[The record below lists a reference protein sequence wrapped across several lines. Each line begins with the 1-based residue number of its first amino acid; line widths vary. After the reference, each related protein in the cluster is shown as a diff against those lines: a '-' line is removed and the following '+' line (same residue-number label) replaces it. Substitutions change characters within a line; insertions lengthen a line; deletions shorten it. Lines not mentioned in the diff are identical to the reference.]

1 MAFASTV
8 ASLQEESCCP
18 VCLDYF
24 KDPVTIDCGHNFCC
38 DCLSACWEDLADT
51 FPCPICRF
59 SYYDRSFRRNPQLRS
74 LAEAVQK
81 LGVRRSKRKWPQQP
95 ERAACKKHHQA
106 LTLFCDKDLELL
118 CTRCSFTP
126 KHLDHHVSP
135 IESAAP
141 HHRGLLEGRVEPLR
155 SRVEQ
160 LEKMIALQ
168 GSKTLELRKEAEARR
183 REIEEEFEQVRQFLQ
198 GEQEAALRKTREEEV
213 QILAEV
219 NRSLGAF
226 SAHASGLKRLL
237 KHVENRSEGSDVAV
251 LRSLKGI
258 EDRWQKL
265 RRPDSCTCTL
275 ELSGFEVRLPAQ
287 FSGLGRIAQHFRV
300 QVLYDPAT
308 AHPQLTVS
316 GDKKT
321 VHYHDTWRTVCYAP
335 RRFYLCPA
343 VLGLQSF
350 TSGRHYW
357 EVEVGTKPKWTLGAC
372 RGCLPRNWRN
382 AVTACPGFWA
392 LGRCV
397 DTGYLAFGP
406 QKAQIV
412 PKVRPSKIGVFLDY
426 ELGEISFYNVDDG
439 SLLHTFH
446 HRFTK
451 TIWPYFYIGRD
462 PEPLKLLSVSDDEM

>member
-1 MAFASTV
+1 MALASTL

-18 VCLDYF
+18 VCLNYF
-24 KDPVTIDCGHNFCC
+24 KDPVTIDCGHNFCF
-38 DCLSACWEDLADT
+38 DCLGACWENLDDT

-59 SYYDRSFRRNPQLRS
+59 PYYRKNFRRNPQLRS
-74 LAEAVQK
+74 LTETVQK
-81 LGVRRSKRKWPQQP
+81 LGVRRSKRKQQLHP
-95 ERAACKKHHQA
+95 EHTTCKKHQQA

-126 KHLDHHVSP
+126 KHLEHHVCP

-141 HHRGLLEGRVEPLR
+141 HHRRLLEDKVEPLR
-155 SRVEQ
+155 SSLEQ
-160 LEKMIALQ
+160 VEKMIALQ
-168 GSKTLELRKEAEARR
+168 GSKMLELRKEAEARR
-183 REIEEEFEQVRQFLQ
+183 REIEAEFEQVCQFLQ
-198 GEQEAALRKTREEEV
+198 GEQEAVLRKICKEEV
-213 QILAEV
+213 EILAEV
-219 NRSLGAF
+219 NQNLAAF
-226 SAHASGLKRLL
+226 SAYLSGLKRLL
-237 KHVENRSEGSDVAV
+237 KHVENKSEDSDLAV

-258 EDRWQKL
+258 EDKSQKL
-265 RRPDSCTCTL
+265 RRPDSCTI
-275 ELSGFEVRLPAQ
+275 ELSGYEVRLPAQ
-287 FSGLGRIAQHFRV
+287 FSGLGRIVQHF
-300 QVLYDPAT
+300 QIEVLYDPAT

-316 GDKKT
+316 SDKKT
-321 VHYHDTWRTVCYAP
+321 VHYHDNWRRVCYAP

-350 TSGRHYW
+350 TFGRHYW

-382 AVTACPGFWA
+382 EPTVCPGFWA

-406 QKAQIV
+406 QRAQIV

-439 SLLHTFH
+439 SLLYTFH

-462 PEPLKLLSVSDDEM
+462 PEPLKLVSVSDDET